1 MEPHLTIDSQEHSGD
16 VNYTVVSFSGE
27 FDKAGHNEI
36 QDDLSAIVKEF
47 SGKYLI
53 FDFTNLR
60 FINSEGIGYLME
72 VHTHLA
78 QRDRKLVI
86 VGVNSHIADVF
97 KTIGIA
103 EVVALRPSLS
113 DFLNEI

>member
-1 MEPHLTIDSQEHSGD
+1 MGPNLTIDVQDYTGD
-16 VNYTVVSFSGE
+16 VNYTVVKFSGE
-27 FDKAGHNEI
+27 FDKAGHNEV
-36 QDDLSAIVKEF
+36 QDDLANCVKNF

-78 QRDRKLVI
+78 QRDRQLVI
-86 VGVNSHIADVF
+86 VGVNAHIADVF
-97 KTIGIA
+97 KTIGIQ
-103 EVVALRPSLS
+103 EVVEIRPSLS
-113 DFLNEI
+113 EFLNEI